1 MSIETLFFAVKAGSL
16 AGYIAA
22 LGIVIAGECLNIKS
36 NIIHQC
42 SHNHLLPSRLLSRLL
57 AEALGVLV
65 LAPPVDVYGRS
76 HLGYH
81 HKVGL
86 IASLDDEDVHFIQ
99 WLGFYPGMSTDEAW
113 RNFRRVLT
121 SPGVHCRLLGRRMKE
136 NFLQGHPLRRAA
148 TWLWWMT
155 VAGTTAATGRADLV
169 TMGYLLPIT
178 VLYQIGM
185 MTYVV
190 SEHMHF
196 CHPVGEQTRD
206 WHGLM
211 SHARFVGVPLPPA
224 GLPIV
229 SRIKAYARFG
239 IGMLGALAVRVI
251 VIPGELAT
259 HSAHHW
265 RASADWTCA
274 PYAYRDLKATMP
286 QRAREFWGLR
296 NALQAVFEGMSR
308 AARNQGY
315 PESPTSSHCRPTK
328 PD

>member
-1 MSIETLFFAVKAGSL
+1 MSIETLFLAVKAGSL
-16 AGYIAA
+16 AGLIAA
-22 LGIVIAGECLNIKS
+22 AGIVIAGECLNIKS

-65 LAPPVDVYGRS
+65 LAPPVDVYARS

-81 HKVGL
+81 HKKAL

-99 WLGFYPGMSTDEAW
+99 WLGFYPGISTDEAW

-121 SPGVHCRLLGRRMKE
+121 SPGVHCQLLGRRMKE

-155 VAGTTAATGRADLV
+155 VAGTTAAIGRADLV
-169 TMGYLLPIT
+169 TLGYLLPIT

-190 SEHMHF
+190 SEHLHF
-196 CHPVGEQTRD
+196 CHPAGDRSRD
-206 WHGLM
+206 WHALM

-229 SRIKAYARFG
+229 SRIKAYGRFG
-239 IGMLGALAVRVI
+239 IDMLGALVVRVMI
-251 VIPGELAT
+251 LPGELAT

-286 QRAREFWGLR
+286 QRARELWGLR

-308 AARNQGY
+308 SG
-315 PESPTSSHCRPTK
+315 PPPTK
-328 PD
+328 HRDRDYFAEDAQQ